1 MAYSDI
7 YRKEQL
13 KNWQEL
19 PNLFLP
25 PETVAFYNQKIR
37 TTRVDI
43 VEPKVTIP
51 DEDDTGENI
60 DYTYIKY
67 LMRLC
72 LNDYKQ
78 YAESKGVVLKNDKI
92 NIRII
97 LNEILNDTLPEN
109 YYINKKYFYRSLI
122 DWSDYKYY
130 HYKLMDQAIK
140 FNDQRM
146 IHYLIFIKQ
155 EDLENWFDEIVNPP
169 PNDDEEDEEDEEE
182 EYLEPPNIEN
192 SFASNNCI
200 ICCLEKPNI
209 LNLPC
214 LHISTCESCEKIG
227 ELTKCSICR
236 MVIQRKVKI

>member
-1 MAYSDI
+1 MAYTDI
-7 YRKEQL
+7 YRKEEL

-19 PNLFLP
+19 PDLFLP
-25 PETVAFYNQKIR
+25 PETVAFYNQKIE

-43 VEPKVTIP
+43 AEPGMTIP

-78 YAESKGVVLKNDKI
+78 YAESKGVNLKNDKI
-92 NIRII
+92 NITTI
-97 LNEILNDTLPEN
+97 LNEIIDNTLPES
-109 YYINKKYFYRSLI
+109 YYINRKYFFHRFFNISSQYY
-122 DWSDYKYY
+122 DYN
-130 HYKLMDQAIK
+130 LMDQAIK

-146 IHYLIFIKQ
+146 IHYFIFKKQ
-155 EDLENWFDEIVNPP
+155 EKLENWLDDIVNPP
-169 PNDDEEDEEDEEE
+169 PSDDDEDDDDEDDED
-182 EYLEPPNIEN
+182 LIPPTIE
-192 SFASNNCI
+192 SGFYSDNCI
-200 ICCLEKPNI
+200 VCCIEKPNI
-209 LNLPC
+209 LNIPC
-214 LHISTCESCEKIG
+214 LHISTCESCENIG